1 MHTTLLATFFDTRA
15 YDKSGFFDNFFPR
28 GFSVKFGLLLVF
40 VWVMS
45 SIGCLCHLSP
55 FYCSLFAG
63 IQDEA
68 VLEYA
73 QPRKP
78 AVWSFCTYR

>member
-1 MHTTLLATFFDTRA
+1 MHTTLLLATFFDTRA

-45 SIGCLCHLSP
+45 SIGCLCVCHLSL
-55 FYCSLFAG
+55 FLLFAG

-68 VLEYA
+68 
-73 QPRKP
+73 
-78 AVWSFCTYR
+78 AVRTTS